1 MTSMNTLIT
10 LCAAYYIV
18 PHWNTSEIRH
28 TRADSQS
35 HFMISSCIDL
45 ACPFSCCY
53 TGTQSRSCMEATV
66 WFSST
71 LPFAK
76 FVEGILL
83 PFTPAHSSNV
93 PTLHKICGENA
104 TVFHPC
110 TYYKCPKSL
119 QNLWR
124 ECYCLS
130 PLCIFQMSQTFP
142 KFVEG
147 IYCLSPLHVF
157 QMSQHMASSTI
168 NTSLA
173 QFLADTASIHYTPH
187 MWEPCPWGCLSLN
200 MHQSYTGLRG

>member
-1 MTSMNTLIT
+1 
-10 LCAAYYIV
+10 
-18 PHWNTSEIRH
+18 
-28 TRADSQS
+28 
-35 HFMISSCIDL
+35 MISSCIDL

-93 PTLHKICGENA
+93 PTLHKICGGNA
-104 TVFHPC
+104 TAFHC
-110 TYYKCPKSL
+110 CAYFKCPKPL

-124 ECYCLS
+124 EC
-130 PLCIFQMSQTFP
+130 
-142 KFVEG
+142 
-147 IYCLSPLHVF
+147 YCLSPLHVF

-187 MWEPCPWGCLSLN
+187 MWEPCP
-200 MHQSYTGLRG
+200 

>member
-1 MTSMNTLIT
+1 MTSMNTLMT
-10 LCAAYYIV
+10 LCAGSYIV

-83 PFTPAHSSNV
+83 PFTPARSSNV
-93 PTLHKICGENA
+93 PTLHKICGGNA

-110 TYYKCPKSL
+110 TYYKCPKPL

-130 PLCIFQMSQTFP
+130 PLKYFKCLKHLQNLWREFTAFHPCMYCKCPNTWHSQQLT
-142 KFVEG
+142 
-147 IYCLSPLHVF
+147 YHLHN
-157 QMSQHMASSTI
+157 S
-168 NTSLA
+168 
-173 QFLADTASIHYTPH
+173 
-187 MWEPCPWGCLSLN
+187 
-200 MHQSYTGLRG
+200 

>member
-10 LCAAYYIV
+10 LCADSYIV

-35 HFMISSCIDL
+35 HIMTSSCIDL

-53 TGTQSRSCMEATV
+53 TGTQSRSCMKARV

-83 PFTPAHSSNV
+83 PFTPAHV
-93 PTLHKICGENA
+93 PTLHKICGGNA

-110 TYYKCPKSL
+110 TYYKCPKPL

-124 ECYCLS
+124 ESTVFHPCMYFKC
-130 PLCIFQMSQTFP
+130 PNTWHSQQLTHH
-142 KFVEG
+142 
-147 IYCLSPLHVF
+147 LHN
-157 QMSQHMASSTI
+157 S
-168 NTSLA
+168 
-173 QFLADTASIHYTPH
+173 
-187 MWEPCPWGCLSLN
+187 
-200 MHQSYTGLRG
+200 